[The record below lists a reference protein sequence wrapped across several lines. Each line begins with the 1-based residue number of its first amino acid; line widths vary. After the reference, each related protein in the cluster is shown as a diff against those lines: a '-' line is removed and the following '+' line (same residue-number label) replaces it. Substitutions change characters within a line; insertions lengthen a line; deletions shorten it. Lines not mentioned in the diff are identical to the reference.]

1 MSAGSRLLQSS
12 RPARAARAEAARRR
26 LGSGAAAPVLPDS
39 LFAAAAL
46 GRVQGVSA
54 VIRSAT
60 AFEALTFEGIEADSV
75 RVSLRQGLRAVS
87 PHEAA
92 LPTERWFPAERWR
105 WLLVTAPLERTI

>member
-1 MSAGSRLLQSS
+1 MNAGTLLVQSA

-26 LGSGAAAPVLPDS
+26 LGSAADAPTLPDS
-39 LFAAAAL
+39 VFAAAAL

-75 RVSLRQGLRAVS
+75 RVSLRQVLHAVS
-87 PHEAA
+87 PHEAS
-92 LPTERWFPAERWR
+92 LPAERWFSAERWR
-105 WLLVTAPLERTI
+105 WLLVAAPLERTI